1 MNAAYNCD
9 GCHSYRWKPGNERV
23 NHSYPSANSRIS
35 NLFTTKIFTILK
47 DIVVSINKISIELT
61 DELNLK
67 LFFSFNIF
75 QNPTVCRHAD
85 ILF

>member
-1 MNAAYNCD
+1 MQLIIVMDIIVIDRNR
-9 GCHSYRWKPGNERV
+9 GIKELIIV
-23 NHSYPSANSRIS
+23 NQSYPSANNRIS

-75 QNPTVCRHAD
+75 QNYC
-85 ILF
+85 LSSC